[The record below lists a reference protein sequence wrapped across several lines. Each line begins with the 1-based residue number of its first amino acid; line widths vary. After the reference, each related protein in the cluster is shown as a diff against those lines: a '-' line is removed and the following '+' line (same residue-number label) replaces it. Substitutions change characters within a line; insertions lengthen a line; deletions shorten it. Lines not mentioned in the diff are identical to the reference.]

1 MGKRRRTHPGAG
13 ARPAVTRPED
23 RRGGDANAHYDVGEA
38 RRYTSQNDKVQA
50 ELTACALDLL
60 VLQPVDASGPLLIA
74 DIGCGSGLSSRVIEH
89 RGHVWVGLDASQAML
104 ETATG
109 EGAEGAVF
117 RGDFSQ
123 GLPFKK
129 QCFDGAV
136 SVSAAQW
143 LCQGDDEDVIAARLK
158 RFFASLHE
166 MLRPGARACLQVY
179 PRDVNETRRL
189 EKAMQASGLVGCAVT
204 AFPHANNAKKIFLCC
219 VRDPRPSRE
228 ERTKY
233 WQGMQDGLMSRFQ
246 PGGLD
251 FDKLPGGRRNRYSAN
266 GGWPTCFEPCLE
278 EDGSKTWMRRGDDTD
293 IGFVPQRRG
302 VHMCEHLNNESLW
315 INSWDRG
322 CARCP
327 LAWPHATTCVRA
339 WRQFLHHYRLL
350 GTGEYWQQEFDG
362 AYPYEEEG
370 TDILNLRGQAELRS
384 VQMHKQWNR
393 RLMRML
399 RRARSMIRE
408 PGRATGGWNMLP
420 LDLAVEE
427 DFGLRPEVIDVS
439 YVNGIYEESGT
450 RPEESGERR
459 ERNDEVVNRAED
471 EWKGHVLPCHN
482 QVGVD
487 GFPVITAHMPHGCY
501 RYGRPLAR
509 KDRVRAGT
517 LLPGP
522 LESSEPQRTPLNEAN
537 AFRFR
542 ATSELNFFDMMYTHG
557 LGMDRSEWDNFAETV
572 GKREWDPAIVLM
584 QEGYFDADSSC
595 GTLGAFVV
603 EVSWPDGEGSDE
615 KIGRTMTEETVTS
628 MTAEMSSA
636 VSHFLQNE
644 CHRAV
649 ACVDVIHCTRD
660 ADSFPGM
667 VNNDTV
673 AAKSASDDR
682 WNRWRGDGKKT
693 RVHTVQIWAL
703 WWPQTLVGGATD
715 FPTPFP
721 LQDNEMRFTFLART
735 LLGHR
740 NPGTLVESTGVPTFP
755 FTVTPVRE
763 AIIPALSTVL
773 PAYIE
778 FDGPLDVV
786 RKQLMR
792 GAKQYRAPDTKFF
805 LRCAS

>member
-74 DIGCGSGLSSRVIEH
+74 DIGCGSGLSSRVIEE

>member
-38 RRYTSQNDKVQA
+38 RRYSSQNDKVQA

-327 LAWPHATTCVRA
+327 LAWPHAISAFISRECRK
-339 WRQFLHHYRLL
+339 
-350 GTGEYWQQEFDG
+350 
-362 AYPYEEEG
+362 
-370 TDILNLRGQAELRS
+370 S
-384 VQMHKQWNR
+384 V
-393 RLMRML
+393 
-399 RRARSMIRE
+399 S
-408 PGRATGGWNMLP
+408 
-420 LDLAVEE
+420 
-427 DFGLRPEVIDVS
+427 
-439 YVNGIYEESGT
+439 
-450 RPEESGERR
+450 
-459 ERNDEVVNRAED
+459 
-471 EWKGHVLPCHN
+471 
-482 QVGVD
+482 
-487 GFPVITAHMPHGCY
+487 
-501 RYGRPLAR
+501 
-509 KDRVRAGT
+509 
-517 LLPGP
+517 LLP
-522 LESSEPQRTPLNEAN
+522 
-537 AFRFR
+537 
-542 ATSELNFFDMMYTHG
+542 
-557 LGMDRSEWDNFAETV
+557 
-572 GKREWDPAIVLM
+572 
-584 QEGYFDADSSC
+584 
-595 GTLGAFVV
+595 
-603 EVSWPDGEGSDE
+603 
-615 KIGRTMTEETVTS
+615 
-628 MTAEMSSA
+628 
-636 VSHFLQNE
+636 
-644 CHRAV
+644 
-649 ACVDVIHCTRD
+649 
-660 ADSFPGM
+660 
-667 VNNDTV
+667 
-673 AAKSASDDR
+673 SASSSS
-682 WNRWRGDGKKT
+682 
-693 RVHTVQIWAL
+693 
-703 WWPQTLVGGATD
+703 
-715 FPTPFP
+715 
-721 LQDNEMRFTFLART
+721 LA
-735 LLGHR
+735 
-740 NPGTLVESTGVPTFP
+740 
-755 FTVTPVRE
+755 
-763 AIIPALSTVL
+763 
-773 PAYIE
+773 
-778 FDGPLDVV
+778 
-786 RKQLMR
+786 
-792 GAKQYRAPDTKFF
+792 
-805 LRCAS
+805 

>member
-1 MGKRRRTHPGAG
+1 MWI
-13 ARPAVTRPED
+13 
-23 RRGGDANAHYDVGEA
+23 N
-38 RRYTSQNDKVQA
+38 
-50 ELTACALDLL
+50 
-60 VLQPVDASGPLLIA
+60 
-74 DIGCGSGLSSRVIEH
+74 EH
-89 RGHVWVGLDASQAML
+89 
-104 ETATG
+104 
-109 EGAEGAVF
+109 F
-117 RGDFSQ
+117 
-123 GLPFKK
+123 
-129 QCFDGAV
+129 
-136 SVSAAQW
+136 
-143 LCQGDDEDVIAARLK
+143 
-158 RFFASLHE
+158 
-166 MLRPGARACLQVY
+166 
-179 PRDVNETRRL
+179 
-189 EKAMQASGLVGCAVT
+189 
-204 AFPHANNAKKIFLCC
+204 
-219 VRDPRPSRE
+219 
-228 ERTKY
+228 
-233 WQGMQDGLMSRFQ
+233 
-246 PGGLD
+246 
-251 FDKLPGGRRNRYSAN
+251 
-266 GGWPTCFEPCLE
+266 LE

-293 IGFVPQRRG
+293 IGFVPRRRG
-302 VHMCEHLNNESLW
+302 MHMCEHMKNESIW

-327 LAWPHATTCVRA
+327 LGWPHATTCVRA

-350 GTGEYWQQEFDG
+350 GTGEFWQQELDG
-362 AYPYEEEG
+362 AYPYEDSG
-370 TDILNLRGQAELRS
+370 TLGQADLRS

-439 YVNGIYEESGT
+439 YVNGSYE
-450 RPEESGERR
+450 REEDSERR
-459 ERNDEVVNRAED
+459 EIYLAGD

-482 QVGVD
+482 QMGVH
-487 GFPVITAHMPHGCY
+487 GFPVITADMPHGCH

-509 KDRVRAGT
+509 KDRIRAGT

-522 LESSEPQRTPLNEAN
+522 LESSQPERTPLHEAD

-542 ATSELNFFDMMYTHG
+542 ATSELKYFDMMYVHG
-557 LGMDRSEWDNFAETV
+557 LGMDRSEWDNFAETI
-572 GKREWDPAIVLM
+572 GKRWWDPAIVLM

-615 KIGRTMTEETVTS
+615 KIGRTLTEETVSS
-628 MTAEMSSA
+628 MAAEMSSA

-649 ACVDVIHCTRD
+649 AGVDVIHCTRD

-667 VNNDTV
+667 VNGDTV

-721 LQDNEMRFTFLART
+721 LQDNEDEDNEEKPFFFLART
-735 LLGHR
+735 LLGHS
-740 NPGTLVESTGVPTFP
+740 NPGTFVDSPDGPTFP
-755 FTVTPVRE
+755 FAVTRVRE
-763 AIIPALSTVL
+763 SIIPTPGTVAN
-773 PAYIE
+773 AYIE

-786 RKQLMR
+786 RKQLLR
-792 GAKQYRAPDTKFF
+792 GAKQLAWKSNFF
-805 LRCAS
+805 LRSSS

>member
-1 MGKRRRTHPGAG
+1 M
-13 ARPAVTRPED
+13 
-23 RRGGDANAHYDVGEA
+23 
-38 RRYTSQNDKVQA
+38 
-50 ELTACALDLL
+50 
-60 VLQPVDASGPLLIA
+60 
-74 DIGCGSGLSSRVIEH
+74 
-89 RGHVWVGLDASQAML
+89 WVGLDASQAML

-204 AFPHANNAKKIFLCC
+204 AFPHSNNAKKIFLCC
-219 VRDPRPSRE
+219 VHTTLDRRVREHEILARYARGRCLSRGE
-228 ERTKY
+228 
-233 WQGMQDGLMSRFQ
+233 
-246 PGGLD
+246 GLD
-251 FDKLPGGRRNRYSAN
+251 FDKLPGAVKIVIV
-266 GGWPTCFEPCLE
+266 PT
-278 EDGSKTWMRRGDDTD
+278 EDGPRVSSRVWRRTAPRRGCGAGTTPTSDSC
-293 IGFVPQRRG
+293 RRG
-302 VHMCEHLNNESLW
+302 AACT
-315 INSWDRG
+315 
-322 CARCP
+322 CAEAFEQRKP
-327 LAWPHATTCVRA
+327 MDQLLGPRLRQMSIGWPHATTCVRA

-501 RYGRPLAR
+501 RYDRPLAR

-522 LESSEPQRTPLNEAN
+522 LEAYERRQRTPSTEA
-537 AFRFR
+537 ARFRFR
-542 ATSELNFFDMMYTHG
+542 ATSEL
-557 LGMDRSEWDNFAETV
+557 
-572 GKREWDPAIVLM
+572 K
-584 QEGYFDADSSC
+584 DS
-595 GTLGAFVV
+595 
-603 EVSWPDGEGSDE
+603 
-615 KIGRTMTEETVTS
+615 I
-628 MTAEMSSA
+628 
-636 VSHFLQNE
+636 
-644 CHRAV
+644 
-649 ACVDVIHCTRD
+649 
-660 ADSFPGM
+660 
-667 VNNDTV
+667 
-673 AAKSASDDR
+673 
-682 WNRWRGDGKKT
+682 
-693 RVHTVQIWAL
+693 
-703 WWPQTLVGGATD
+703 
-715 FPTPFP
+715 
-721 LQDNEMRFTFLART
+721 
-735 LLGHR
+735 
-740 NPGTLVESTGVPTFP
+740 
-755 FTVTPVRE
+755 
-763 AIIPALSTVL
+763 
-773 PAYIE
+773 
-778 FDGPLDVV
+778 
-786 RKQLMR
+786 
-792 GAKQYRAPDTKFF
+792 
-805 LRCAS
+805 

>member
-1 MGKRRRTHPGAG
+1 M
-13 ARPAVTRPED
+13 
-23 RRGGDANAHYDVGEA
+23 
-38 RRYTSQNDKVQA
+38 
-50 ELTACALDLL
+50 
-60 VLQPVDASGPLLIA
+60 
-74 DIGCGSGLSSRVIEH
+74 
-89 RGHVWVGLDASQAML
+89 
-104 ETATG
+104 
-109 EGAEGAVF
+109 
-117 RGDFSQ
+117 
-123 GLPFKK
+123 
-129 QCFDGAV
+129 
-136 SVSAAQW
+136 
-143 LCQGDDEDVIAARLK
+143 
-158 RFFASLHE
+158 
-166 MLRPGARACLQVY
+166 
-179 PRDVNETRRL
+179 
-189 EKAMQASGLVGCAVT
+189 
-204 AFPHANNAKKIFLCC
+204 
-219 VRDPRPSRE
+219 
-228 ERTKY
+228 
-233 WQGMQDGLMSRFQ
+233 
-246 PGGLD
+246 
-251 FDKLPGGRRNRYSAN
+251 
-266 GGWPTCFEPCLE
+266 E

-327 LAWPHATTCVRA
+327 LAWPHATACVRA

-509 KDRVRAGT
+509 KDRVRAGRSSR
-517 LLPGP
+517 P
-522 LESSEPQRTPLNEAN
+522 LGILRTPAHAPQRSQRVSIPSDERVEF
-537 AFRFR
+537 FRYDVHARSRDGSVGVGQLCGDRWQTRMGSRHRSDAGGLLRCGF
-542 ATSELNFFDMMYTHG
+542 ELRH
-557 LGMDRSEWDNFAETV
+557 
-572 GKREWDPAIVLM
+572 
-584 QEGYFDADSSC
+584 
-595 GTLGAFVV
+595 LGAFVV

-682 WNRWRGDGKKT
+682 WNRWRGDGEKDQGAH
-693 RVHTVQIWAL
+693 RADLGAVVAAD
-703 WWPQTLVGGATD
+703 VG
-715 FPTPFP
+715 
-721 LQDNEMRFTFLART
+721 R
-735 LLGHR
+735 
-740 NPGTLVESTGVPTFP
+740 
-755 FTVTPVRE
+755 
-763 AIIPALSTVL
+763 
-773 PAYIE
+773 
-778 FDGPLDVV
+778 
-786 RKQLMR
+786 R
-792 GAKQYRAPDTKFF
+792 GD
-805 LRCAS
+805 

>member
-1 MGKRRRTHPGAG
+1 MGKRRRTHTGEG
-13 ARPAVTRPED
+13 ARPGATRPED

-38 RRYTSQNDKVQA
+38 RRYSSQNDKVQA

-74 DIGCGSGLSSRVIEH
+74 DIGCGSGLSSRVIEE
-89 RGHVWVGLDASQAML
+89 RGHVWVGVDASQAML

-109 EGAEGAVF
+109 EGADGAVC
-117 RGDFSQ
+117 RGDFGQ
-123 GLPFKK
+123 GLPFRK

-143 LCQGDDEDVIAARLK
+143 LCQGDDEDVIATRLK
-158 RFFASLHE
+158 RFFESLHE
-166 MLRPGARACLQVY
+166 ILRPGARACLQVY

-204 AFPHANNAKKIFLCC
+204 AFPHSNNAKKIFLCC
-219 VRDPRPSRE
+219 VRDPRPTRE
-228 ERTKY
+228 EHTKY
-233 WQGMQDGLMSRFQ
+233 WPGTNDGLSTRHQVYRALSMR
-246 PGGLD
+246 GL
-251 FDKLPGGRRNRYSAN
+251 
-266 GGWPTCFEPCLE
+266 WPCLE
-278 EDGSKTWMRRGDDTD
+278 EDGSKTWMGRGDDTD
-293 IGFVPQRRG
+293 IGFVPQVRG
-302 VHMCEHLNNESLW
+302 EHMNEHMNNDFIW

-327 LAWPHATTCVRA
+327 LGWPHATTCVRA

-350 GTGEYWQQEFDG
+350 GTGEYWQQESDG
-362 AYPYEEEG
+362 VYPYENPG
-370 TDILNLRGQAELRS
+370 TLGQADLRS

-408 PGRATGGWNMLP
+408 PGRATGGWNVLP

-439 YVNGIYEESGT
+439 YLDVVLG
-450 RPEESGERR
+450 
-459 ERNDEVVNRAED
+459 RNELVEPGD

-482 QVGVD
+482 QIVD
-487 GFPVITAHMPHGCY
+487 GFQVMTADMPHGCH

-517 LLPGP
+517 LLPGR
-522 LESSEPQRTPLNEAN
+522 LESSEPERTPLNEAN
-537 AFRFR
+537 SFRFR
-542 ATSELNFFDMMYTHG
+542 ATSGLRFFDMMDTQG
-557 LGMDRSEWDNFAETV
+557 LGMDRLEWDKFEETIDERKN
-572 GKREWDPAIVLM
+572 GIHRRWDPAIVLM
-584 QEGYFDADSSC
+584 QEGLFDADSSC

-615 KIGRTMTEETVTS
+615 KIGRTLREETVSS
-628 MTAEMSSA
+628 MAVEMSSA

-649 ACVDVIHCTRD
+649 AGVDVIHCTRD

-667 VNNDTV
+667 VNSNTV
-673 AAKSASDDR
+673 AAKSAGDCR
-682 WNRWRGDGKKT
+682 WHRWRGDEKKT

-721 LQDNEMRFTFLART
+721 LNGHSELFTFLART

-740 NPGTLVESTGVPTFP
+740 NPGTFVNASGVRESKFP
-755 FTVTPVRE
+755 LTVTPVRE
-763 AIIPALSTVL
+763 SIIPAPSTVAN
-773 PAYIE
+773 AYIE

-786 RKQLMR
+786 KKQLMR
-792 GAKQYRAPDTKFF
+792 GAFQHKIYNFVPHYGT
-805 LRCAS
+805 

>member
-1 MGKRRRTHPGAG
+1 
-13 ARPAVTRPED
+13 
-23 RRGGDANAHYDVGEA
+23 
-38 RRYTSQNDKVQA
+38 
-50 ELTACALDLL
+50 
-60 VLQPVDASGPLLIA
+60 
-74 DIGCGSGLSSRVIEH
+74 
-89 RGHVWVGLDASQAML
+89 
-104 ETATG
+104 
-109 EGAEGAVF
+109 
-117 RGDFSQ
+117 
-123 GLPFKK
+123 
-129 QCFDGAV
+129 
-136 SVSAAQW
+136 
-143 LCQGDDEDVIAARLK
+143 
-158 RFFASLHE
+158 
-166 MLRPGARACLQVY
+166 
-179 PRDVNETRRL
+179 
-189 EKAMQASGLVGCAVT
+189 
-204 AFPHANNAKKIFLCC
+204 
-219 VRDPRPSRE
+219 
-228 ERTKY
+228 
-233 WQGMQDGLMSRFQ
+233 
-246 PGGLD
+246 
-251 FDKLPGGRRNRYSAN
+251 
-266 GGWPTCFEPCLE
+266 
-278 EDGSKTWMRRGDDTD
+278 
-293 IGFVPQRRG
+293 
-302 VHMCEHLNNESLW
+302 
-315 INSWDRG
+315 
-322 CARCP
+322 
-327 LAWPHATTCVRA
+327 
-339 WRQFLHHYRLL
+339 
-350 GTGEYWQQEFDG
+350 
-362 AYPYEEEG
+362 
-370 TDILNLRGQAELRS
+370 
-384 VQMHKQWNR
+384 
-393 RLMRML
+393 
-399 RRARSMIRE
+399 
-408 PGRATGGWNMLP
+408 MLP

-450 RPEESGERR
+450 RADEDGERR

-487 GFPVITAHMPHGCY
+487 GFPVITAHMPHGCH

-628 MTAEMSSA
+628 MAAEMSSA

-660 ADSFPGM
+660 ADSFPGT

>member
-1 MGKRRRTHPGAG
+1 MGKRRRTQPGAG
-13 ARPAVTRPED
+13 ARPGVTRPED

-50 ELTACALDLL
+50 ELTECALDLL
-60 VLQPVDASGPLLIA
+60 VLRPVDASGPLLIA
-74 DIGCGSGLSSRVIEH
+74 DIGCGSGLSSRVIEE

-123 GLPFKK
+123 GLPFKE

-204 AFPHANNAKKIFLCC
+204 AFPHSNNAKKIFLCC
-219 VRDPRPSRE
+219 VRDPRPTRE
-228 ERTKY
+228 EHTKY
-233 WQGMQDGLMSRFQ
+233 WQGFHEGAMSRVRA
-246 PGGLD
+246 GGLD
-251 FDKLPGGRRNRYSAN
+251 LVWINEHF
-266 GGWPTCFEPCLE
+266 LE

-293 IGFVPQRRG
+293 IGFVPRRRG
-302 VHMCEHLNNESLW
+302 MHMCEHMKNESIW

-327 LAWPHATTCVRA
+327 LGWPHATTCVRA

-350 GTGEYWQQEFDG
+350 GTGEFWQQELDG
-362 AYPYEEEG
+362 AYPYENSG
-370 TDILNLRGQAELRS
+370 TLGQADLRS

-439 YVNGIYEESGT
+439 YVDGSYE
-450 RPEESGERR
+450 REEYSERR
-459 ERNDEVVNRAED
+459 DIYLAGD

-482 QVGVD
+482 QMGVH
-487 GFPVITAHMPHGCY
+487 GFPVITADMPHGCH

-509 KDRVRAGT
+509 KDRIRAGT

-522 LESSEPQRTPLNEAN
+522 LESSQPERTPLHEAD

-542 ATSELNFFDMMYTHG
+542 ATSELKYFDMMYVHG
-557 LGMDRSEWDNFAETV
+557 LGMDRSEWDNFAETI
-572 GKREWDPAIVLM
+572 GKRWWDPAIVLM

-615 KIGRTMTEETVTS
+615 KIGRTLTEETVSS
-628 MTAEMSSA
+628 MAAEMSSA

-649 ACVDVIHCTRD
+649 AGVDVIHCTRD

-667 VNNDTV
+667 VNGDTV

-721 LQDNEMRFTFLART
+721 LQDNEDEDNEEKPFFFLART
-735 LLGHR
+735 LLGHS
-740 NPGTLVESTGVPTFP
+740 NPGTFVDSPDGPTFP
-755 FTVTPVRE
+755 FAVTRVRE
-763 AIIPALSTVL
+763 SIIPTPGTVAN
-773 PAYIE
+773 AYIE

-786 RKQLMR
+786 RKQLLR
-792 GAKQYRAPDTKFF
+792 GAKQLAWKSNFF
-805 LRCAS
+805 LRSSS

>member
-251 FDKLPGGRRNRYSAN
+251 FDKLPGGRRNHCSRWLTE
-266 GGWPTCFEPCLE
+266 GWPTCLE
-278 EDGSKTWMRRGDDTD
+278 DDGSKTWMRRGDDAD

-302 VHMCEHLNNESLW
+302 VTHMCEHLDNESIW

-327 LAWPHATTCVRA
+327 LGWPHATTCVRA

-362 AYPYEEEG
+362 VYPYEEEG
-370 TDILNLRGQAELRS
+370 TDILNLRGQAELRD

-439 YVNGIYEESGT
+439 YVNGIYEEGGT
-450 RPEESGERR
+450 RAESDGERR

-487 GFPVITAHMPHGCY
+487 GFPVITAHMPHGCH

-615 KIGRTMTEETVTS
+615 KIGRTLTEETVTS
-628 MTAEMSSA
+628 MAAEMSSA

-721 LQDNEMRFTFLART
+721 LQDNEMLFTFLART